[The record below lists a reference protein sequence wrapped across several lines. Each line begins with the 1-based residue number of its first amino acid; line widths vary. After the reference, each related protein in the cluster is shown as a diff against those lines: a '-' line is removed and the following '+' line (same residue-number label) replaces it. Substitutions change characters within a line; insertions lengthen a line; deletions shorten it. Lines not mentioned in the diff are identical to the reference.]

1 VHPPPSPVQANF
13 TLMIECTPESSRCY
27 SVYSVLQT
35 PPLLIIFKHYS
46 VATNLY
52 SVHSPLP
59 FLPSLNIFVCESDY
73 VASNP
78 SMGPWQL
85 APTANIYS
93 WYLCPK
99 SIKYTEK
106 LVVFIKETWRK
117 WNVFLGHPDIVTAHC
132 KEYVILVF
140 WYGGFF
146 FSFISKA
153 LNIQTFVDVIH
164 CLCGDVR
171 WMRLEDGL
179 KLACRFKWWVEEFF
193 KLDIIIIQTV
203 THLYQ

>member
-1 VHPPPSPVQANF
+1 MVWFYRLVMVNVMKGGGRAAT
-13 TLMIECTPESSRCY
+13 TLSRCY

-132 KEYVILVF
+132 KEYAILVF
-140 WYGGFF
+140 RFGGPLF

-153 LNIQTFVDVIH
+153 LNIHGGWFV
-164 CLCGDVR
+164 
-171 WMRLEDGL
+171 
-179 KLACRFKWWVEEFF
+179 K
-193 KLDIIIIQTV
+193 
-203 THLYQ
+203 YQSE